1 MARSTDEWIG
11 KTDDAAIPPRVKVR
25 VFELY
30 EGKCAKTGVKLRPG
44 HFQYDHI
51 VALVNGGE
59 HRESNLQPL
68 CTDAHREKTRADV
81 AVKAKVARQRKKH
94 LGLWP
99 APVRKMQSR
108 PFPKRGEAR

>member
-1 MARSTDEWIG
+1 MTRAVEEWIA
-11 KTDDAAIPPRVKVR
+11 THDDQAIPPRVKVR
-25 VFELY
+25 IFEKY

-68 CTDAHREKTRADV
+68 CTEAHAAKTRADV
-81 AVKAKVARQRKKH
+81 KIKSKVARIKKKH

-99 APVRKMQSR
+99 APARKMQSR
-108 PFPKRGEAR
+108 PFPKRNEL